1 MPKPVLLAGLVLLPS
16 LMLGG
21 CLSTVQNDFNRRHA
35 DTLYARDIDYTGAA
49 QRYLKSAVEG
59 NAEAAYRLSD
69 MCCEGSISCGKSEA
83 LDWLT
88 RAASSGHVTAQY
100 MAGLAYLYGLYG
112 AHSVPATALSML
124 EKASAS
130 QHALA
135 SFHLGLACSGA
146 FGQLSNPQKALQAFE
161 QARHLG
167 LPLPDTQTLYQHL
180 AGNDARPFASNV
192 PLNAPLIAQAQVL
205 LNRQGFDAGLE
216 TGELTEATRA
226 AVRSFQQQ
234 QGVPATGEINL
245 LLIRMLSTAAW
256 TPWLLENN
264 EAPDTSLTVLEEERL
279 AKQRERRRLA
289 LKRAI
294 TTESNMARQWQQR
307 MIELGLRQLGFA
319 QPTPAPR
326 AIPGDDSVPVI
337 ARMLS
342 PLAEARQQ
350 VAGADMGLCADNLR
364 MHEANKL
371 YYAKELEKV
380 ERGGNPLEQ
389 HDNPARILS
398 N

>member
-59 NAEAAYRLSD
+59 NAEAAYRLSA

-146 FGQLSNPQKALQAFE
+146 FGQLSNPQKALQAFD
-161 QARHLG
+161 RRFPGFGH
-167 LPLPDTQTLYQHL
+167 DTHGVETKDGDEIQNDQN
-180 AGNDARPFASNV
+180 ADARSGKRTRRLQIISMSV
-192 PLNAPLIAQAQVL
+192 
-205 LNRQGFDAGLE
+205 LNRRGIKNPPFFLNFCAFCLASCKN
-216 TGELTEATRA
+216 LVYPALY
-226 AVRSFQQQ
+226 VRKKM
-234 QGVPATGEINL
+234 GT
-245 LLIRMLSTAAW
+245 
-256 TPWLLENN
+256 
-264 EAPDTSLTVLEEERL
+264 
-279 AKQRERRRLA
+279 
-289 LKRAI
+289 LK
-294 TTESNMARQWQQR
+294 
-307 MIELGLRQLGFA
+307 
-319 QPTPAPR
+319 
-326 AIPGDDSVPVI
+326 
-337 ARMLS
+337 
-342 PLAEARQQ
+342 
-350 VAGADMGLCADNLR
+350 
-364 MHEANKL
+364 
-371 YYAKELEKV
+371 
-380 ERGGNPLEQ
+380 
-389 HDNPARILS
+389 
-398 N
+398 